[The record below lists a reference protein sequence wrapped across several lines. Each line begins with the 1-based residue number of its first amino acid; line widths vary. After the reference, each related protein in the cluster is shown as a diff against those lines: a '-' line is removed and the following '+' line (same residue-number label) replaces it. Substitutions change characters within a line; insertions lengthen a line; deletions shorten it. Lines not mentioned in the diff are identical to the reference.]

1 MAIRSL
7 KTGSFSRS
15 AQVGNQVIM
24 PGSYESIATV
34 TVGAGGQSSIVF
46 SSIPSTFQH
55 LQIRLFS
62 KNTTDNGTIGMR
74 YNSDSASNYSFHDL
88 YGNGTAPGTLTA
100 ANQTTLFACLTGST
114 QAAVSVIDILDYADT
129 NKFKT
134 NRSLIGV
141 DYNGSGYLWF
151 SSGNWR
157 STSAITSI
165 TLNAT
170 FSQYTHAALYG
181 VK

>member
-15 AQVGNQVIM
+15 TQVGNQVIM

-34 TVGAGGQSSIVF
+34 PVGAGGQSSIIF
-46 SSIPSTFQH
+46 TSIPATFQH

-62 KNTTDNGTIGMR
+62 KNSTDNGTVGMR
-74 YNSDSASNYSFHDL
+74 YNSDSGANYSYHDV
-88 YGNGTAPGTLTA
+88 YGSGASAGALSA

-134 NRSLIGV
+134 NRCFIGV
-141 DYNGSGYLWF
+141 DYNGSGYSWL

-157 STSAITSI
+157 STAAITSI

-170 FSQYTHAALYG
+170 FNQYTHAALYG